1 MDGLT
6 PGRIVHFVISDN
18 TRNAGEH
25 RPAIIVKVWD
35 QTSGNVNLHVF
46 LDGSNDD
53 AVDGQGDAWITSVPY
68 SKEPQSRTWHWI
80 EKA

>member
-6 PGRIVHFVISDN
+6 AGRIVHFVIPDD

-35 QTSGNVNLHVF
+35 QTSGNANLHVF
-46 LDGSNDD
+46 YDGSNDD
-53 AVDGQGDAWITSVPY
+53 AVDGQGDAWITSVLF
-68 SKEPQSRTWHWI
+68 SEEPQSRTWHWP